1 MRANAR
7 TSQGTYAAWRLCI
20 ERLKSARKGDGKT
33 TPFRSC
39 ECSSRDRDVLKVRIG
54 GKRLAVRADACAI
67 CRRSVYDYR
76 TFVFSRVSDVVYGG
90 ARRTRAERREDS
102 LKHRRC
108 RR

>member
-33 TPFRSC
+33 PPFRSC

-54 GKRLAVRADACAI
+54 GKRLTIRADACAI
-67 CRRSVYDYR
+67 CRGSVYDYR
-76 TFVFSRVSDVVYGG
+76 TSVFGRVSDVVYGG
-90 ARRTRAERREDS
+90 ARRPRSERRENG
-102 LKHRRC
+102 LKRR